1 MSQLHPE
8 WDYEILNPPF
18 SDEYLKAIKV
28 KEGDMSN
35 LRSKLEKVI
44 RNAMEYE
51 LDKSP
56 SWNKDQEFIND
67 KVYQIIE
74 YIEQELAIL
83 FREVK

>member
-1 MSQLHPE
+1 MILESDSDQK
-8 WDYEILNPPF
+8 ILNPPW
-18 SDEYLKAIKV
+18 SDKYLKSIKV
-28 KEGDMSN
+28 KVGDMGN
-35 LRSKLEKVI
+35 LRSKLEKAV

-67 KVYQIIE
+67 KVDQIIE